1 MNNKKHAQ
9 KFVRPLSPIDS
20 LINEA
25 QRKLDLRTKTE
36 TIEIVGSN
44 PSMICRIRKGELKP
58 SSDFILKFYF
68 TTGIS
73 IEDILRIGNIQKL
86 I

>member
-1 MNNKKHAQ
+1 MTGRRNSQRFIHPVSA
-9 KFVRPLSPIDS
+9 IDS

-25 QRKLDLRTKTE
+25 QRRLNLRTKTE
-36 TIEIVGSN
+36 TIEVVGSN
-44 PSMICRIRKGELKP
+44 PSMICRIRNGELKP

-68 TTGIS
+68 TTGIP
-73 IEDILRIGNIQKL
+73 IEEIFRIGNIQKL